1 MIQKQSVRYVAM
13 GILTMLSYPDRQQ
26 MNGPGRAY
34 DKIS

>member
-1 MIQKQSVRYVAM
+1 M